1 MLGEFDLDIRRFLG
15 LRNEKIVISITSR
28 RGMFMSDQSNQ
39 SPEDK
44 ARRRFLTGVTAGIG
58 ALGAAVG
65 ASPFIMSMSPSERA
79 KNAGAAVSY
88 DFSRLEPGQMVKVEW
103 RGKPVVLLSR
113 TPEMMDGLK
122 KIEPSLADPESE
134 KSLQPEYAKNLERSD
149 ASKPELL
156 VMESVCTHLGCS
168 PVEKLAIGPD
178 EQMGEDSQGGFF
190 CPCHGSKFDLAG
202 RVYKNVPAT
211 SNMPVPPYSFISDTV
226 ILVGEDS
233 GRA

>member
-1 MLGEFDLDIRRFLG
+1 M
-15 LRNEKIVISITSR
+15 S
-28 RGMFMSDQSNQ
+28 MSDHDNQ
-39 SPEDK
+39 SPDDIK
-44 ARRRFLTGVTAGIG
+44 RRRFLTGVTIGFG
-58 ALGAAVG
+58 ALGAAAGV
-65 ASPFIMSMSPSERA
+65 SPFLISMSPSERA
-79 KNAGAAVSY
+79 KNAGAPVAY
-88 DFSRLEPGQMVKVEW
+88 DFSRLELGQMVKVEW

-122 KIEPSLADPESE
+122 KIESNLADPQSE
-134 KSLQPEYAKNLERSD
+134 KSTQPEYAQNFVRSD
-149 ASKPELL
+149 DNKPELL

-178 EQMGEDSQGGFF
+178 EQMGDDSQGGFF

-211 SNMPVPPYSFISDTV
+211 SNMPVPPFKFTSDTV
-226 ILVGEDS
+226 ILIGDDS